1 MLDNQKVKNRMS
13 EVLGVEISRINDEAI
28 LQELVMDSFILIDM
42 VIDLQNTFK
51 IRLNQEDL
59 LEVKTVGD
67 LLGVLQKKAN

>member
-1 MLDNQKVKNRMS
+1 MLDNQKVKSRIS
-13 EVLGVEISRINDEAI
+13 EVLGVEAGRVQDGAV

-42 VIDLQNTFK
+42 VIDLQNTFQ

-59 LEVKTVGD
+59 IEVRTVGD